1 MDCDFGTKTKEN
13 LFRSEKYFVKMSVG
27 VCYVNLQNLK
37 FRSWRGAEID
47 AVKVEANFSKNGF
60 RQVKKFSF
68 FLLFLTC
75 HKLEISMKS
84 RWNFAEISRRF
95 HDWPFQIWKFSSL
108 PIRRKMTFPK
118 LTFSLLKSENVQGS
132 KRGEILRDFWC
143 FSIFVTKSK
152 ENVRWLRWFLEGI

>member
-1 MDCDFGTKTKEN
+1 MEKNGRKTRTNSGTKTKEN

-27 VCYVNLQNLK
+27 VCYVNVQNLK

-68 FLLFLTC
+68 FLLFWLAT
-75 HKLEISMKS
+75 SSKS
-84 RWNFAEISRRF
+84 RWNLDEISRRF

-108 PIRRKMTFPK
+108 PIRRKMTFSK
-118 LTFSLLKSENVQGS
+118 IDLFTSEKVKNVQGVK
-132 KRGEILRDFWC
+132 KR
-143 FSIFVTKSK
+143 
-152 ENVRWLRWFLEGI
+152 

>member
-1 MDCDFGTKTKEN
+1 MKYEFETKTKEN

-27 VCYVNLQNLK
+27 VCYVNVQNLK

-47 AVKVEANFSKNGF
+47 AVKVEASFSKNGF

-68 FLLFLTC
+68 FLLFWLAT
-75 HKLEISMKS
+75 SSKS
-84 RWNFAEISRRF
+84 RWNLDEISRRF

-118 LTFSLLKSENVQGS
+118 LTFSLLKRWKLQGVQ
-132 KRGEILRDFWC
+132 KTLILRFLMF
-143 FSIFVTKSK
+143 FSFSWQKSK
-152 ENVRWLRWFLEGI
+152 ENVCWLRWFFGDG